1 MQFTA
6 ANAKPNIIDI
16 QNRATVLARIESS
29 FWFFTDVYLRS
40 QNPLFV
46 LLLFS
51 FLVIVNASIIR
62 RKAFSE
68 SVRMKRAERALLSEI
83 MTTNIV
89 TIDIT
94 ERVEEAIRLM
104 VKFDIGSVVVTD
116 KQKPVGIITE
126 RDVTRAALRGDSLL
140 RLPVRSLMSRPLQTG
155 TPDME
160 IWRTFETMLR
170 LGVRRL
176 PLIENGKLVGIV
188 TEKDLTRWVLRV
200 FYEPKLPNE
209 IRSLVNNQKIEA
221 LTGRQ
226 RCPSCGRYRD
236 ECICVR
242 TQVAS
247 EE

>member
-1 MQFTA
+1 
-6 ANAKPNIIDI
+6 
-16 QNRATVLARIESS
+16 
-29 FWFFTDVYLRS
+29 
-40 QNPLFV
+40 
-46 LLLFS
+46 
-51 FLVIVNASIIR
+51 
-62 RKAFSE
+62 
-68 SVRMKRAERALLSEI
+68 MKRAERALLSEI

-104 VKFDIGSVVVTD
+104 VKFDIGSVVITD

-160 IWRTFETMLR
+160 IWRSFETMLR

-188 TEKDLTRWVLRV
+188 TEKDLTRWVLRE
-200 FYEPKLPNE
+200 FYEPNLPNE
-209 IRSLVNNQKIEA
+209 IRSLVNNPKIDA
-221 LTGRQ
+221 LTGRP

>member
-1 MQFTA
+1 M
-6 ANAKPNIIDI
+6 
-16 QNRATVLARIESS
+16 
-29 FWFFTDVYLRS
+29 
-40 QNPLFV
+40 
-46 LLLFS
+46 
-51 FLVIVNASIIR
+51 
-62 RKAFSE
+62 
-68 SVRMKRAERALLSEI
+68 SEI
-83 MTTNIV
+83 MTPKVV
-89 TIDIT
+89 TLDIT

-116 KQKPVGIITE
+116 KEKPIGIVTE

-140 RLPVRSLMSRPLQTG
+140 RLPVRSLMSRPVQTG

-176 PLIENGKLVGIV
+176 PIIENGKLVGIV
-188 TEKDLTRWVLRV
+188 TEKDLTRWVLRI

-209 IRSLVNNQKIEA
+209 IRTLVMNPKVEA
-221 LTGRQ
+221 LTGRP
-226 RCPSCGRYRD
+226 RCPSCGRYQD

-242 TQVAS
+242 TQLAS